1 MLLNKNSLLNYLLQ
15 LSISISHIQLTVYVK
30 RAFTISILAVRVGL
44 KDGLPDMDPDLLDR
58 VIDAGHPVQRS
69 CPHILESDQD
79 TLKLSSD
86 EFRILIKIIDWTVKW
101 PILSKKLKTNI
112 RYEHFFRAKICLWVL
127 KLPYKCVKKACF
139 PGTKQFLRTL
149 TKPID

>member
-1 MLLNKNSLLNYLLQ
+1 MS
-15 LSISISHIQLTVYVK
+15 
-30 RAFTISILAVRVGL
+30 L
-44 KDGLPDMDPDLLDR
+44 KDGLPDMDPNLLDR
-58 VIDAGHPVQRS
+58 VIDAGHPVEWS

-86 EFRILIKIIDWTVKW
+86 EFRILIKIIRKSTGNVEFRM
-101 PILSKKLKTNI
+101 LSQIWYMNSTEQSNGANCQKKLKTSI
-112 RYEHFFRAKICLWVL
+112 WFVHFCKANICLWV
-127 KLPYKCVKKACF
+127 KIFIGVCEKSF